1 MPWIKWI
8 TELYVWMSDIAFCI
22 IYCSNIPWVSQYY
35 SRASKQTEL
44 PEGLWFGRSSPF
56 VCRGHDLFT
65 LARNIYSAGC
75 SNADYQLRPLRTG
88 NNANWWIDISKW
100 ISMFSIISDREGE
113 RDIKGSIKEIER
125 FSDLR
130 RWDGREAGPGRRR
143 PKLEIWR
150 LEQREQQTRAVTLI
164 SADSQHRPGRWA
176 LQEQWS
182 QLMVNCE
189 RGSGLIQSF
198 QYFQFYSPSSRVK
211 IKMLSN
217 WRKLSP
223 LYKI

>member
-1 MPWIKWI
+1 MIREKFPVCLSWPWFVYPRSEYLLCWLLKCWLS
-8 TELYVWMSDIAFCI
+8 T
-22 IYCSNIPWVSQYY
+22 P
-35 SRASKQTEL
+35 AS
-44 PEGLWFGRSSPF
+44 PHSS
-56 VCRGHDLFT
+56 
-65 LARNIYSAGC
+65 
-75 SNADYQLRPLRTG
+75 G

-164 SADSQHRPGRWA
+164 SAVSPHQEPGVTQAGEMGLTGAVVAVNGKLRKRLRINPIISIFPVLFAFVACENQNVVELKKTVAA
-176 LQEQWS
+176 LQDIKNYLHVMSFIIMFWWNGVILS
-182 QLMVNCE
+182 GHRDT
-189 RGSGLIQSF
+189 RGADAGADEH
-198 QYFQFYSPSSRVK
+198 
-211 IKMLSN
+211 
-217 WRKLSP
+217 
-223 LYKI
+223 

>member
-1 MPWIKWI
+1 MRKLVPKGFGFQLFQMWWRGITISLPLNMPWIKWI

-88 NNANWWIDISKW
+88 NNVNWWIDISKW

-113 RDIKGSIKEIER
+113 RDIKGSIKENR
-125 FSDLR
+125 FLKDSRTWGDEMGKRL
-130 RWDGREAGPGRRR
+130 GLAAGDQSWKSGDWSRGNN
-143 PKLEIWR
+143 K
-150 LEQREQQTRAVTLI
+150 
-164 SADSQHRPGRWA
+164 
-176 LQEQWS
+176 QEQLLW
-182 QLMVNCE
+182 
-189 RGSGLIQSF
+189 
-198 QYFQFYSPSSRVK
+198 
-211 IKMLSN
+211 
-217 WRKLSP
+217 SP
-223 LYKI
+223 LTVNIRSPGSHTGRGDGPCQSSGRS